1 MYEEREAWMVEVNTD
16 LTEGRGYQVPLHI
29 CDKEATA
36 RRLGKKADVQGMDA
50 KTHPVKLI
58 KVGSCWYGPVQI
70 RPETKEDAHAQKLLD
85 AKREVV
91 ERARAAGLSDEDI
104 AALRSA
110 V

>member
-16 LTEGRGYQVPLHI
+16 LTEGRGYQVPLYI
-29 CDKEATA
+29 CDKEGTA
-36 RRLGKKADVQGMDA
+36 RRLAKKADVQGTDA
-50 KTHPVKLI
+50 PVRAVKLL
-58 KVGSCWYGPVQI
+58 KVDGCWYGPVRT

-85 AKREVV
+85 AKREVM